1 MLWDNTLIELFI
13 KGGFAMW
20 PLLATS
26 VFGLAIM
33 LDRAIVLLSSHVSFD
48 GLIDRLRPLVR
59 NRQIDHAVE
68 LLRGYRGPLAYV
80 ALVYLQHL
88 SHPREL
94 RDEIV
99 GREASRQVARLEKR
113 LTWLGTL
120 ASVATLLGLLGTVT
134 GLVSAFHQIEV
145 KAGHVQPGDLAAGIW
160 EALITTVFGLVIAIP
175 CLAAYHFLDNLAARA
190 ALQLQ
195 WLTTY
200 LDEWLYDGSDG
211 AARPRKSDLPREVG
225 ATAQ

>member
-1 MLWDNTLIELFI
+1 
-13 KGGFAMW
+13 MW

-26 VFGLAIM
+26 VLGLAIL
-33 LDRAIVLLSSHVSFD
+33 LDRAIVLLSSHVNFD
-48 GLIDRLRPLVR
+48 ALIDRLRPLVR

-68 LLRGYRGPLAYV
+68 MLRGSRGPLAQV
-80 ALVYLQHL
+80 ALTYLQYL
-88 SHPREL
+88 GHPREL

-99 GREASRQVARLEKR
+99 GREASRQVAHLEKR

-134 GLVSAFHQIEV
+134 GLVTAFHQIEL
-145 KAGHVQPGDLAAGIW
+145 KAGHVHPGDLAAGIW

-175 CLAAYHFLDNLAARA
+175 CLAAYHFLDSMAART

-195 WLTTY
+195 WLNTY
-200 LDEWLYDGSDG
+200 LDEWLFDEAGDSVVKTLN
-211 AARPRKSDLPREVG
+211 RKSGVK
-225 ATAQ
+225 AK